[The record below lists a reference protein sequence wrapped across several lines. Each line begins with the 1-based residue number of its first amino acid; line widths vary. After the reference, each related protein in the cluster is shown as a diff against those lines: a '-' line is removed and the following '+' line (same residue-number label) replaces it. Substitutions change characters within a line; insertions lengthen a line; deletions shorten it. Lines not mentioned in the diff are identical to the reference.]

1 MNNTRTIYAFISL
14 FLVLVIGVS
23 LYWLPDNPSYIAT
36 GENEFS
42 DLDSSG
48 ATPYSIHV
56 AVDACNSYAFKQYQ
70 QYRDTEE
77 SNIFFSPYSISTCL
91 SMVYEGARGET
102 AEEMQQVFEWS
113 ENPDM
118 RLPATAYL
126 YNKLNDPENNCT
138 VRSANSVWA
147 QEDYPFIE
155 EYINLL
161 EAGYGGKA
169 VNIDFGRSD
178 EARKQINAWVESRT
192 NYKIKDLFEE
202 GMITPDTRMVL
213 TNALYFKGDWEQK
226 FDAGKTRELLFNISR
241 SEQVSVD
248 MMFLRDKWFNYTEN
262 DLVQVLEMD
271 YSGGD
276 YSMIILLPRETGLD
290 SVENSIDH
298 ESFSA
303 LIDDLEPHEMILSV
317 PRFTIE
323 TKYVMNTG
331 LSEFGMSQAFT
342 PSADFSGVT
351 LEDDL
356 WLDTVVHQTYISVAE
371 NGTEAAAATGAS
383 YVMSMPSG
391 VRFRVDHPFMFAIL
405 EKETGLILF
414 IGRVVDPS

>member
-126 YNKLNDPENNCT
+126 YNKLNDPEKNCT
-138 VRSANSVWA
+138 VRSANSVWV
-147 QEDYPFIE
+147 QEDYPLLE
-155 EYINLL
+155 EYINVL
-161 EAGYGGKA
+161 ETGYGGKA

-192 NYKIKDLFEE
+192 NDKIKDLFEE
-202 GMITPDTRMVL
+202 GMITSDARMVL
-213 TNALYFKGDWEQK
+213 TNALYFKGD
-226 FDAGKTRELLFNISR
+226 
-241 SEQVSVD
+241 
-248 MMFLRDKWFNYTEN
+248 
-262 DLVQVLEMD
+262 
-271 YSGGD
+271 
-276 YSMIILLPRETGLD
+276 
-290 SVENSIDH
+290 
-298 ESFSA
+298 
-303 LIDDLEPHEMILSV
+303 
-317 PRFTIE
+317 
-323 TKYVMNTG
+323 
-331 LSEFGMSQAFT
+331 
-342 PSADFSGVT
+342 
-351 LEDDL
+351 
-356 WLDTVVHQTYISVAE
+356 
-371 NGTEAAAATGAS
+371 
-383 YVMSMPSG
+383 
-391 VRFRVDHPFMFAIL
+391 
-405 EKETGLILF
+405 
-414 IGRVVDPS
+414 

>member
-118 RLPATAYL
+118 ENPDMRLPATAYL

-192 NYKIKDLFEE
+192 NDKIKDLFEE

-213 TNALYFKGDWEQK
+213 TNALYFKGDWKQK

-262 DLVQVLEMD
+262 DL
-271 YSGGD
+271 YPIASGN
-276 YSMIILLPRETGLD
+276 R
-290 SVENSIDH
+290 VR
-298 ESFSA
+298 
-303 LIDDLEPHEMILSV
+303 LS
-317 PRFTIE
+317 
-323 TKYVMNTG
+323 
-331 LSEFGMSQAFT
+331 
-342 PSADFSGVT
+342 
-351 LEDDL
+351 
-356 WLDTVVHQTYISVAE
+356 
-371 NGTEAAAATGAS
+371 
-383 YVMSMPSG
+383 
-391 VRFRVDHPFMFAIL
+391 
-405 EKETGLILF
+405 
-414 IGRVVDPS
+414 

>member
-1 MNNTRTIYAFISL
+1 
-14 FLVLVIGVS
+14 
-23 LYWLPDNPSYIAT
+23 
-36 GENEFS
+36 
-42 DLDSSG
+42 
-48 ATPYSIHV
+48 
-56 AVDACNSYAFKQYQ
+56 
-70 QYRDTEE
+70 
-77 SNIFFSPYSISTCL
+77 
-91 SMVYEGARGET
+91 
-102 AEEMQQVFEWS
+102 
-113 ENPDM
+113 
-118 RLPATAYL
+118 
-126 YNKLNDPENNCT
+126 
-138 VRSANSVWA
+138 
-147 QEDYPFIE
+147 
-155 EYINLL
+155 
-161 EAGYGGKA
+161 
-169 VNIDFGRSD
+169 
-178 EARKQINAWVESRT
+178 
-192 NYKIKDLFEE
+192 
-202 GMITPDTRMVL
+202 
-213 TNALYFKGDWEQK
+213 
-226 FDAGKTRELLFNISR
+226 
-241 SEQVSVD
+241 

-317 PRFTIE
+317 PRFTVE

-331 LSEFGMSQAFT
+331 LSELGMSQAFT

-356 WLDTVVHQTYISVAE
+356 WLDTVVHLTYISVAE